1 MDQSYK
7 SKFNKFK
14 CSAKINNPKC
24 NRHNLRGMSLRLI
37 DKIHSMGYT
46 HEIDESMSICESCRG
61 LISHNR
67 SPNTK
72 KRRSDG
78 NDETMQ
84 PSFSGQQHHDVPE
97 PEPSTSGQQI
107 EHELDM
113 VPSIPSLESIPSTD
127 QLQGP
132 HNIEKFNTIAETLS
146 LSPIS
151 SRNMRS
157 MEYRINKSLQIT
169 KAVRKNIFGIDST
182 DVGKVEAYDEII
194 MQLKDKF
201 NHPTTDR
208 SEQIKILSVL
218 PKSWSVNKIT
228 REFNAPMYMARQ
240 VKDLVDEQGIL
251 CTTEKRRGH
260 GIDDDTKQIVREFFD
275 DNDISRPM
283 PGTNDFVSE
292 VRNGKKQQV
301 QKRLLMMSLKEAYMI
316 FVDMYKTVNIGFT
329 VFTQLRPKHCILL
342 DSTGIHNVC
351 ICTIHENVNLM
362 FNSIRIVS
370 QDEIIQKMLCDI
382 STRTDNCF
390 FRACEKC
397 ACNEHIEEE
406 LTLILESNDKEEIIF
421 QQWLNTDRCNLE
433 TIIKPVDEF
442 VPYLVDKIDK
452 LITHD
457 FIHKQQSSFLR
468 NKKDTLKDDEI
479 LAICDFSENYSF
491 IIQNAAQGYHWNNSQ
506 ATHLK
511 FTI

>member
-1 MDQSYK
+1 
-7 SKFNKFK
+7 
-14 CSAKINNPKC
+14 
-24 NRHNLRGMSLRLI
+24 MS
-37 DKIHSMGYT
+37 S
-46 HEIDESMSICESCRG
+46 ESCRG

-113 VPSIPSLESIPSTD
+113 VPSPSIPSLESIPSTD

-151 SRNMRS
+151 SKNMRS

-201 NHPTTDR
+201 NHPTDR

-240 VKDLVDEQGIL
+240 VKELVYEQGIL
-251 CTTEKRRGH
+251 CTTKKRGN

-316 FVDMYKTVNIGFT
+316 FVDT
-329 VFTQLRPKHCILL
+329 LP
-342 DSTGIHNVC
+342 
-351 ICTIHENVNLM
+351 
-362 FNSIRIVS
+362 FNSLGSPPQKHVIFLGPYLRQFAS
-370 QDEIIQKMLCDI
+370 DFKTLGFIQKIICQRNFEHDLKETFSKKIVCKLNLKLPNFLKNEYKLTAVSLEVG
-382 STRTDNCF
+382 ST
-390 FRACEKC
+390 
-397 ACNEHIEEE
+397 
-406 LTLILESNDKEEIIF
+406 
-421 QQWLNTDRCNLE
+421 
-433 TIIKPVDEF
+433 
-442 VPYLVDKIDK
+442 
-452 LITHD
+452 
-457 FIHKQQSSFLR
+457 
-468 NKKDTLKDDEI
+468 
-479 LAICDFSENYSF
+479 
-491 IIQNAAQGYHWNNSQ
+491 
-506 ATHLK
+506 K
-511 FTI
+511 F